1 MSRQNGISIEDM
13 LKLEVM
19 ESCKLIAGFRGARNT
34 ISRVNIMADPDIL
47 EWTTEGEFLLTTAYS
62 FKKDTIES
70 QKELI
75 KECASKNLAG
85 LGIKISPYLENLSQ
99 EVLDLANDLS
109 FPIIDINYSIPL
121 SDIMMVTFREIF
133 NKQASLL
140 ERIEKVHEK
149 LMGAMLEG
157 NGLENLVEIV
167 RENIKN
173 PVILHL
179 NFSNETIKAL
189 EGSDPNNIHELC
201 KEVKEFYEHNNNK
214 SKLKKLIEDKVIID
228 GKYIKR
234 MIMPIVLREH
244 VYGHL
249 FAWGTDMP
257 LGGFDLA
264 IIESASTTI
273 ALSILQE
280 LSIKEVEIRY
290 RSEFFEDLI
299 SIDSKRKRKALD
311 RARFFNLQLEDSYV
325 IEVMSFKHKNEDDEN
340 ELMVNYIQDFI
351 NPMVHTIEEFMNY
364 LNLKGI
370 VSTKANGI
378 QILLSFT
385 TTDFIQDKIK
395 EFNQKILESIRNK
408 SDKLD
413 VKIGIGR
420 VYKKLENVD
429 KSFQD
434 AVRTVRIGKIITTK
448 EIVTFDELGIF
459 KILSE
464 EILKDELEDF
474 YNSTLKPLVDYDS
487 KKSTEL
493 VKTLDV
499 YFKNNGNLTRISE
512 QLFTHYNTVLYRI
525 NRITEITKMDLE
537 DPNHRLNLE
546 IALKIKELLDK

>member
-1 MSRQNGISIEDM
+1 MARQNGISIEDM
-13 LKLEVM
+13 LKLEAM
-19 ESCKLIAGFRGARNT
+19 ASCNLIAGFRGARNT
-34 ISRVNIMADPDIL
+34 ISRINIMADPDIL

-62 FKKDTIES
+62 FKQDNVDDQI
-70 QKELI
+70 ELI
-75 KECASKNLAG
+75 KECASKKLAG
-85 LGIKISPYLENLSQ
+85 IGIKISPYLDALSP

-109 FPIIDINYSIPL
+109 FPIIDIHSSIPL
-121 SDIMMVTFREIF
+121 SDIMMSAFKEIF

-140 ERIEKVHEK
+140 ERIEKLHER

-157 NGLENLVEIV
+157 DGLKDLTTIV
-167 RENIKN
+167 QENIKN

-179 NFSNETIKAL
+179 NFSNEIIECINGMNESYTSQL
-189 EGSDPNNIHELC
+189 M
-201 KEVKEFYEHNNNK
+201 KEVKEFYEPNNTKNR
-214 SKLKKLIEDKVIID
+214 LKKLIEDKVLIN

-234 MIMPIVLREH
+234 MIMPIVLRDH

-249 FAWGTDMP
+249 FAWSTDMP

-299 SIDSKRKRKALD
+299 SIDLKRKKKALD
-311 RARFFNLQLEDSYV
+311 RARFFNLQIENYYA
-325 IEVMSFKHKNEDDEN
+325 IEVMSLKHKTQLNETDTLID
-340 ELMVNYIQDFI
+340 YIQDFI
-351 NPMVHTIEEFMNY
+351 NPIVNMIEELMQY
-364 LNLKGI
+364 LNLNGI
-370 VSTKANGI
+370 VSTKGNGV
-378 QILLSFT
+378 QILLSFQEEKQVS
-385 TTDFIQDKIK
+385 DRIK
-395 EFNQKILESIRNK
+395 DFNQKIIECISTK
-408 SDKLD
+408 CDDLD
-413 VKIGIGR
+413 VRIGVGR
-420 VYKKLENVD
+420 TYKGLDSVD

-434 AVRTVRIGKIITTK
+434 AVRTVRIGKVITAK
-448 EIVTFDELGIF
+448 EIVTFEELGIF
-459 KILSE
+459 KILSQDS
-464 EILKDELEDF
+464 LVDELEDF
-474 YNSTLKPLVDYDS
+474 YNSTLKPLVDYDD

-525 NRITEITKMDLE
+525 GRIVEITGMDLE

-546 IALKIKELLDK
+546 IAIKIKELLGK